1 MNYTIVESS
10 QIAEVGFGNG
20 YYGPE
25 TLGIRFPPNK
35 KQAAA
40 KEPGSEYHYQNFTAK
55 LFAEFLASESISS
68 YFGKNIKSRPDL
80 YPFFKVEAGPSSDPA
95 PPAPQKTDGS
105 GETPPSTTADAA
117 DAEPEGT
124 VEPPP
129 SRTALAVIDST
140 PADKLFAPGGITD
153 AQIAA
158 GRDWYLTEAKKYG
171 IETEE
176 KRTELK
182 RFARPLQKLRTGI
195 EARAKEFTGET
206 KRKLAAIDTE
216 KRRLVLLV
224 GGIEDE
230 VLRPL
235 TEWEAEEELR
245 KVWLS
250 GIVKSLG
257 EHVVNAIYPSI
268 VSLEET
274 IAELEDF
281 DTSTMQEYRASA
293 ESAIA
298 ASLRVLKPELERRQ
312 EAERNAAELAEL
324 KRKQAERDEQD
335 RQAEAKRQEEE
346 RIAVAVEKR
355 AAEMVASSQA
365 QVQPYIP
372 PPREESGIPITPD
385 WMELPEPGEVQPFVY
400 PEIPAS
406 PTLTHKQAIHAIVA
420 EAFMGCSL
428 TRHEALAVLQA
439 IVDGKIPY
447 VSISY

>member
-1 MNYTIVESS
+1 MNYTMLESS

-40 KEPGSEYHYQNFTAK
+40 GESGSEYHYQNFTAK
-55 LFAEFLASESISS
+55 LFAEFLASESIGS

-80 YPFFKVEAGPSSDPA
+80 YPFFKVEAGPSSDPT

-105 GETPPSTTADAA
+105 GETPPSTTADAS

-124 VEPPP
+124 AEPPSP
-129 SRTALAVIDST
+129 RTALAVIDST

-176 KRTELK
+176 KRMALK

-195 EARAKEFTGET
+195 EARAKEYTGET

-230 VLRPL
+230 VMRPL
-235 TEWEAEEELR
+235 SEWEAEEEAR
-245 KVWLS
+245 KTKLS
-250 GIVKSLG
+250 ATVNRIVASG
-257 EHVVNAIYPSI
+257 MHPYEFHSI
-268 VSLEET
+268 VSLETE
-274 IAELEDF
+274 IDDLEHF
-281 DTSTMQEYRASA
+281 DLSTMQEYKTSA

-298 ASLRVLKPELERRQ
+298 ASLRVLKPELARRQ
-312 EAERNAAELAEL
+312 EAERNAAELAKLRAE
-324 KRKQAERDEQD
+324 KAERERKDEIA
-335 RQAEAKRQEEE
+335 REAEK
-346 RIAVAVEKR
+346 I
-355 AAEMVASSQA
+355 VASRTLLETLEAANHNGSTGDGNQG
-365 QVQPYIP
+365 
-372 PPREESGIPITPD
+372 RG
-385 WMELPEPGEVQPFVY
+385 EPGEVQPFVY